1 MYSFSKERCPWAKRR
16 KERPSQDLHQNQ
28 HLSPLTP
35 DCHSPLAPTMPFIFL
50 FSTQFLPHKMA
61 PLQAISTSVAVA
73 LSGWQRAWGTSDMA
87 SLPWAI
93 CLNPS
98 LCGCKA
104 LSLFVIQYR
113 TPVDDWQG
121 QTWNNIS
128 SGGQWPAIINS
139 FPNSLLP
146 VVDYWQW
153 LCFIAWRKMSLL
165 LPVSKTA
172 LRVFSTPEKRAFHET
187 GS

>member
-1 MYSFSKERCPWAKRR
+1 MI
-16 KERPSQDLHQNQ
+16 
-28 HLSPLTP
+28 
-35 DCHSPLAPTMPFIFL
+35 PLASEVSQTSRHFWVLYLKATGFCPLARTPP
-50 FSTQFLPHKMA
+50 LPPQLLLTLRLPISSHKMA
-61 PLQAISTSVAVA
+61 PLQAISTSV
-73 LSGWQRAWGTSDMA
+73 LWQVVCGFEQWRRAWGTSDKA
-87 SLPWAI
+87 SLPWVV

-98 LCGCKA
+98 LCGCTA
-104 LSLFVIQYR
+104 LSLFAIQYW

-121 QTWNNIS
+121 QTWNNII